1 VRGPVAFE
9 RMNFM
14 TERPVSA
21 GQISAEHEARDWIV
35 RLSSGAT
42 TPAERERFE
51 RWLKVSAVNRA
62 AFEREQEF
70 WRDLSVLEED
80 FAAAGRPDRLA
91 KVWRH
96 GRAALAATSL
106 VAVCVFAV
114 LWFFT
119 GIPSRLM
126 ADHAT
131 GIGEQATVLLPD
143 GSTVFLNSDTA
154 IDVRYRE
161 GLRLVLLK
169 RGEAVFAVRHDPQ
182 STFRVAASGGNTD
195 ATGTA
200 FATRLDGDE
209 VTVTVAEGS
218 VRVFGP
224 AAPEAKREAGEG
236 IDLKADQQTLYTAGQ
251 MPGRP
256 HAVKAAD
263 ALAWRGGS
271 IVLEGRP
278 FAQAMA
284 EIGRYIPER
293 LVLDQ
298 TAQQARPVSGVFSI
312 RYPYRAIEALAATQG
327 FAVYRI
333 PRVAVFIR

>member
-1 VRGPVAFE
+1 
-9 RMNFM
+9 M

-21 GQISAEHEARDWIV
+21 GQMSAEHEARDWIV
-35 RLSSGAT
+35 RLSSGAM
-42 TPAERERFE
+42 TPDERERLE
-51 RWLKVSAVNRA
+51 RWIAASAVNRA
-62 AFEREQEF
+62 AFEREQGF
-70 WRDLSVLEED
+70 WRDLSVLKTD
-80 FAAAGRPDRLA
+80 FAARSPPDRLA

-96 GRAALAATSL
+96 GRAALAATGL
-106 VAVCVFAV
+106 VAVCLFAV

-131 GIGEQATVLLPD
+131 GIGEQATVSLPD
-143 GSTVFLNSDTA
+143 GSTAFLNSDTA
-154 IDVRYRE
+154 IDVRYRD

-169 RGEAVFAVRHDPQ
+169 RGEAAFAVRHDPQ

-200 FATRLDGDE
+200 FATRVSGDE
-209 VTVTVAEGS
+209 VTVTVSEGS

-224 AAPEAKREAGEG
+224 AAPDAKREAGEG
-236 IDLKADQQTLYTAGQ
+236 IDLKADEQASYMTGAT
-251 MPGRP
+251 PGLP

-271 IVLEGRP
+271 IVLEGSP

-298 TAQQARPVSGVFSI
+298 AVQQARPVSGMFSI
-312 RYPYRAIEALAATQG
+312 RYPYRAIDALAATQG
-327 FAVYRI
+327 FVVYRI
-333 PRVAVFIR
+333 PRVAIFIR

>member
-1 VRGPVAFE
+1 
-9 RMNFM
+9 M
-14 TERPVSA
+14 TGQHSSA
-21 GQISAEHEARDWIV
+21 GEMTAEHEARDWVV
-35 RLSSGAT
+35 RLSSGAM
-42 TPAERERFE
+42 TPAEHARF
-51 RWLKVSAVNRA
+51 RQWLDASAVNRA
-62 AFEREQEF
+62 AFESEQAF
-70 WRDLSVLEED
+70 WQDLDVLRED
-80 FAAAGRPDRLA
+80 FATTRSRRRLA
-91 KVWRH
+91 RAWRH
-96 GRAALAATSL
+96 GRTALAATGL
-106 VAVCVFAV
+106 VAVCLFAV

-143 GSTVFLNSDTA
+143 GSTAFLNSDTA

-161 GLRLVLLK
+161 GLRLVMLK

-200 FATRLDGDE
+200 FATRLNGDE

-236 IDLKADQQTLYTAGQ
+236 IDLKADQQTSYTTGAT
-251 MPGRP
+251 PAPP

-263 ALAWRGGS
+263 TLAWRGGS
-271 IVLEGRP
+271 IVLEGSP
-278 FAQAMA
+278 FAQAVA

-293 LVLDQ
+293 VVLDQ
-298 TAQQARPVSGVFSI
+298 SAQQARPVSGVFSI
-312 RYPYRAIEALAATQG
+312 RYPYRAIDALAATQG

-333 PRVAVFIR
+333 PRVAIFIR

>member
-1 VRGPVAFE
+1 
-9 RMNFM
+9 M
-14 TERPVSA
+14 TEQPSSA
-21 GQISAEHEARDWIV
+21 DQLSAEREARDWIV
-35 RLSSGAT
+35 RLSSGTMAR
-42 TPAERERFE
+42 AEREQFRQ
-51 RWLKVSAVNRA
+51 WLAASAVNRA
-62 AFEREQEF
+62 AFERERAF
-70 WRDLSVLEED
+70 WRDLTVLEQD
-80 FAAAGRPDRLA
+80 FAAAQGPR
-91 KVWRH
+91 
-96 GRAALAATSL
+96 ALAGAWRRGSKTL
-106 VAVCVFAV
+106 AAGAAAAACLFAV

-131 GIGEQATVLLPD
+131 GVGEQATVLLPD
-143 GSTVFLNSDTA
+143 GSTAFLNSDTA

-161 GLRLVLLK
+161 GLRLVLLR
-169 RGEAVFAVRHDPQ
+169 RGEAAFAVRHDPQ

-200 FATRLDGDE
+200 FAARLNGDE

-224 AAPEAKREAGEG
+224 APPDAKRNADEG
-236 IDLKADQQTLYTAGQ
+236 LALKLDQQTSYLTGEAPAQ
-251 MPGRP
+251 P

-271 IVLEGRP
+271 IVLEGSP
-278 FAQAMA
+278 FAQAIA

-293 LVLDQ
+293 VLLDNA
-298 TAQQARPVSGVFSI
+298 AQQARPVSGVFSI
-312 RYPYRAIEALAATQG
+312 HRPYHALDALAATQG

>member
-1 VRGPVAFE
+1 MAKQ
-9 RMNFM
+9 
-14 TERPVSA
+14 PVSA
-21 GQISAEHEARDWIV
+21 GQISAEHEARDWVV
-35 RLSSGAT
+35 RLSSGAMT
-42 TPAERERFE
+42 LDEHRLFE
-51 RWLKVSAVNRA
+51 RWLAASAVNRA
-62 AFEREQEF
+62 AFEQEQAF
-70 WRDLSVLEED
+70 WQDLKVLKDD
-80 FAAAGRPDRLA
+80 FAATPSRQRLTGA
-91 KVWRH
+91 LRH

-106 VAVCVFAV
+106 VAVCVVAV

-131 GIGEQATVLLPD
+131 RIGEQATVLLPD
-143 GSTVFLNSDTA
+143 GSTAFLNSDTA

-200 FATRLDGDE
+200 FATRLNGDE

-224 AAPEAKREAGEG
+224 AAPDAKRETGEG
-236 IDLKADQQTLYTAGQ
+236 IAVGADQQTSYMTGAT
-251 MPGRP
+251 PGPP
-256 HAVKAAD
+256 HPVKAAD

-298 TAQQARPVSGVFSI
+298 AAQQARPVSGMFSI
-312 RYPYRAIEALAATQG
+312 RYPYRAIDALAATQG

-333 PRVAVFIR
+333 PRVAIFIR